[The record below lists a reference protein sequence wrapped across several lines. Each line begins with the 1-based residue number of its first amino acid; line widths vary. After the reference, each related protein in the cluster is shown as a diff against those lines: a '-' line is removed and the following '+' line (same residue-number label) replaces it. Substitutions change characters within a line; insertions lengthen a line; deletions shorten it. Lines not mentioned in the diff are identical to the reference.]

1 MENMTEKFANFCEEL
16 RYEDLP
22 HDVIKRTKLL
32 ILDTVGIIIRARH
45 DAESTS
51 SLVSAIERLE
61 MSNGSCQVFSDNK
74 SYSPSAAALL
84 NGTLAHSLDFDDTH
98 AEASLHSS
106 APILAAALAAAEMN
120 KSSGQQLIT
129 ACVVGYEIQI
139 RLGLAGGS
147 SAHYKKGF
155 HPSATCG
162 IFGAAAAAGYLMGLN
177 KDQYISA
184 FGIALSQSAGSMQF
198 LTDGAWTKRSHV
210 GQAAQNGLSCAI
222 MAAEGFKGPSKAF
235 EGQWGYFHSYAS
247 RGDMEKAIDGLGKKF
262 ETLNLGVKP
271 YPSCRYSHAAI
282 DGIIELKNEL
292 GFSTAE
298 LDDIDIGLSET
309 ALNIIGYPLSDKQNP
324 KSVVDGQ
331 FSMPFCA
338 AVTVKS
344 GGLKWDDYKNHLN
357 DSDTLSL
364 CNKIKVSPDKDAEE
378 CCPEYMSAKVKVVVK
393 GKKYEKFVKIPKG
406 EPENF
411 MEDSEFIS
419 KFRSLTE
426 PYLSNERIDQLTGSM
441 LKLDQSNNIN
451 SIFEFSQIDR

>member
-1 MENMTEKFANFCEEL
+1 MENMTEKFAEFCQQL
-16 RYEDLP
+16 TYEDLP
-22 HDVIKRTKLL
+22 PEVIKRTKLL

-51 SLVSAIERLE
+51 SLVSAINKLE
-61 MSNGSCQVFSDNK
+61 MSNGSCQVFSDEKN
-74 SYSPSAAALL
+74 YSPSAAALL
-84 NGTLAHSLDFDDTH
+84 NVTLAHSLDFDDTH

-120 KSSGQQLIT
+120 QSSGQELIA
-129 ACVVGYEIQI
+129 ACVVGYEVQI

-147 SAHYKKGF
+147 STHYKKGF

-162 IFGAAAAAGYLMGLN
+162 VFGAAAAAGYLIGLD

-222 MAAEGFKGPSKAF
+222 MAGEGFKGPSQAF

-247 RGDMEKAIDGLGKKF
+247 GGNMDKAVDGLGKKF

-282 DGIIELKNEL
+282 DGIIELKKEL
-292 GFSTAE
+292 GFSADD
-298 LDDIDIGLSET
+298 LDDVDIGLSET
-309 ALNIIGYPLSDKQNP
+309 ALNIIGYPLRDKQNP

-338 AVTVKS
+338 AVAVQS
-344 GGLKWDDYKNHLN
+344 GGLKWDDYKNHLSN
-357 DSDTLSL
+357 KDTLSL
-364 CNKIKVSPDKDAEE
+364 CSKITVNPDMDAEE
-378 CCPEYMSAKVKVVVK
+378 CCPEYMSAKVKIVVK
-393 GKKYEKFVKIPKG
+393 GKKHEKFIKIPKG

-411 MEDSEFIS
+411 MDDSEFIS

-426 PYLSNERIDQLTGSM
+426 PYLSNMRIDELTNLM
-441 LKLDQSNNIN
+441 LKIDQSNNIN
-451 SIFEFSQIDR
+451 SIFEYSQIDR

>member
-1 MENMTEKFANFCEEL
+1 MENMTEKFADFCEQL

-51 SLVSAIERLE
+51 SLVSAIEKLE

-147 SAHYKKGF
+147 SSHYKKGF
-155 HPSATCG
+155 HPTATCG
-162 IFGAAAAAGYLMGLN
+162 IFGAAAAAGYLMGLT
-177 KDQYISA
+177 KEQYISA

-247 RGDMEKAIDGLGKKF
+247 GGDMEKAIDGLGKKF

-357 DSDTLSL
+357 DRDTLSL

>member
-247 RGDMEKAIDGLGKKF
+247 GGDMEKAIDGLGKKF

-378 CCPEYMSAKVKVVVK
+378 SCPEYMSAKVKVVVK

-426 PYLSNERIDQLTGSM
+426 PYLSNEKIDKLTGSM

>member
-1 MENMTEKFANFCEEL
+1 MENMTEKFAEFCEQL
-16 RYEDLP
+16 KYEDLSP
-22 HDVIKRTKLL
+22 EVIKRTKLL

-51 SLVSAIERLE
+51 SLVSAIEKLE
-61 MSNGSCQVFSDNK
+61 MSNGSCQVFSDK
-74 SYSPSAAALL
+74 KTYSPSAAALL

-106 APILAAALAAAEMN
+106 APILSAALAAAQMN
-120 KSSGQQLIT
+120 KSSGQELIT
-129 ACVVGYEIQI
+129 ACVVGYEVQI
-139 RLGLAGGS
+139 RLGLAGGA

-162 IFGAAAAAGYLMGLN
+162 IFGAAAAAGFLMGLT
-177 KDQYISA
+177 KEQYISA

-222 MAAEGFKGPSKAF
+222 MAGEGFKGPSKAF
-235 EGQWGYFHSYAS
+235 EGQWGYLHSYAS
-247 RGDMEKAIDGLGKKF
+247 SGNIKKAIDGLGEKF

-282 DGIIELKNEL
+282 DGLIELKKEL
-292 GFSTAE
+292 NFSSE
-298 LDDIDIGLSET
+298 DLDDVDIGLSET
-309 ALNIIGYPLSDKQNP
+309 ALNIIGYPLNDKQNP
-324 KSVVDGQ
+324 KSIVDGQ

-344 GGLKWDDYKNHLN
+344 GGLQWDDYKNHLN
-357 DSDTLSL
+357 NSDTLSL

-393 GKKYEKFVKIPKG
+393 GKKHEKFVKIPKG

-411 MEDSEFIS
+411 MDDAEFIS
-419 KFRSLTE
+419 KFQGLTE
-426 PYLSNERIDQLTGSM
+426 PYLSKQRVDQLTDLM
-441 LKLDQSNNIN
+441 LKMDKANNVN
-451 SIFEFSQIDR
+451 SIFEYSQIDI

>member
-106 APILAAALAAAEMN
+106 APILPAALAAAEMN

-247 RGDMEKAIDGLGKKF
+247 GGDMEKAIDGLGKKF

-426 PYLSNERIDQLTGSM
+426 PYLSNEKIDKLTGSM

>member
-247 RGDMEKAIDGLGKKF
+247 GGDMEKAIDGLGKKF

-426 PYLSNERIDQLTGSM
+426 PYLSNEKIDKLTGSM

>member
-1 MENMTEKFANFCEEL
+1 MENMTEKFADFCEQL

-51 SLVSAIERLE
+51 SLVSAIEKLE

-147 SAHYKKGF
+147 SSHYKKGF
-155 HPSATCG
+155 HPTATCG
-162 IFGAAAAAGYLMGLN
+162 IFGAAAAAGYLMGLT
-177 KDQYISA
+177 KEQYISA

-247 RGDMEKAIDGLGKKF
+247 GGDMEKAIDGLGKKF

-357 DSDTLSL
+357 DNDTLSL

>member
-1 MENMTEKFANFCEEL
+1 MENMTEKFAEFCEQL
-16 RYEDLP
+16 KYEDLSP
-22 HDVIKRTKLL
+22 EVIKRTKLL

-51 SLVSAIERLE
+51 SLVSAIEKLE
-61 MSNGSCQVFSDNK
+61 MSNGSCQVFSDK
-74 SYSPSAAALL
+74 KTYSPSAAALL

-106 APILAAALAAAEMN
+106 APILSAALAAAQMN
-120 KSSGQQLIT
+120 KSSGQELIT
-129 ACVVGYEIQI
+129 ACVVGYEVQI
-139 RLGLAGGS
+139 RLGLAGGA

-162 IFGAAAAAGYLMGLN
+162 IFGAAAAAGFLMGLT
-177 KDQYISA
+177 KEQYISA

-222 MAAEGFKGPSKAF
+222 MAGEGFKGPSKAF
-235 EGQWGYFHSYAS
+235 EGQWGYLHSYAS
-247 RGDMEKAIDGLGKKF
+247 GGNIKKAIDGLGEKF

-282 DGIIELKNEL
+282 DGLIELKKEL
-292 GFSTAE
+292 NFSSE
-298 LDDIDIGLSET
+298 DLDDVDIGLSET
-309 ALNIIGYPLSDKQNP
+309 ALNIIGYPLNDKQNP
-324 KSVVDGQ
+324 KSIVDGQ

-344 GGLKWDDYKNHLN
+344 GGLQWDDYKNHLN
-357 DSDTLSL
+357 NSDTLSL

-393 GKKYEKFVKIPKG
+393 GKKHEKFIKIPKG

-411 MEDSEFIS
+411 MDDAEFIS
-419 KFRSLTE
+419 KFQGLTE
-426 PYLSNERIDQLTGSM
+426 PYLSKQRVDQLTDLM
-441 LKLDQSNNIN
+441 LKMDKANNVN
-451 SIFEFSQIDR
+451 SIFEYSQIDI

>member
-162 IFGAAAAAGYLMGLN
+162 IFGATAAAGYLMGLN

-247 RGDMEKAIDGLGKKF
+247 GGDMEKAIDGLGKKF

-426 PYLSNERIDQLTGSM
+426 PYLSNEKIDKLTGSM

>member
-1 MENMTEKFANFCEEL
+1 MKNMTEKFAEFCKQL
-16 RYEDLP
+16 KYDDLSP
-22 HDVIKRTKLL
+22 EVIKRTKLL

-51 SLVSAIERLE
+51 SLVSAIDKLE
-61 MSNGSCQVFSDNK
+61 MSNGSCQVFSDK
-74 SYSPSAAALL
+74 KTYSPSAAALL

-106 APILAAALAAAEMN
+106 APILSAALAAAQMN
-120 KSSGQQLIT
+120 KSSGQELIA
-129 ACVVGYEIQI
+129 ACVVGYEVQI

-162 IFGAAAAAGYLMGLN
+162 IFGAAAAAGYLMGLT
-177 KDQYISA
+177 KEQYISA

-222 MAAEGFKGPSKAF
+222 MAGEGFKGPSKAF
-235 EGQWGYFHSYAS
+235 EGQWGYLHSYAS
-247 RGDMEKAIDGLGKKF
+247 GGDVKKAMNGLGEKF

-282 DGIIELKNEL
+282 DGLIELKKEL
-292 GFSTAE
+292 KFSSDD

-309 ALNIIGYPLSDKQNP
+309 ALNIIGYPLMDKQHP
-324 KSVVDGQ
+324 KSIVDGQ

-344 GGLKWDDYKNHLN
+344 GGLQWDDYKNHLN
-357 DSDTLSL
+357 NKDTLSL
-364 CNKIKVSPDKDAEE
+364 CNKVKVSPDEDAEK

-393 GKKYEKFVKIPKG
+393 GEKYEKFVKIPKG

-411 MEDSEFIS
+411 MEDAEFIS
-419 KFRSLTE
+419 KFKGLTE
-426 PYLSNERIDQLTGSM
+426 PYLSKQRVDQLTDLM
-441 LKLDQSNNIN
+441 LKIDQANNVN
-451 SIFEFSQIDR
+451 SIFEYSQIDI

>member
-1 MENMTEKFANFCEEL
+1 VKNMTEKFAEFCEQL
-16 RYEDLP
+16 KYDDLSP
-22 HDVIKRTKLL
+22 EVIKRTKLL

-51 SLVSAIERLE
+51 SLVSAIDKLE
-61 MSNGSCQVFSDNK
+61 MSNGSCQVFSDK
-74 SYSPSAAALL
+74 KTYSPSAAALL

-106 APILAAALAAAEMN
+106 APILSAALAAAQMN
-120 KSSGQQLIT
+120 KSSGQELIA
-129 ACVVGYEIQI
+129 ACVVGYEVQI

-162 IFGAAAAAGYLMGLN
+162 IFGAAAAAGYLMGLT
-177 KDQYISA
+177 KEQYISA

-222 MAAEGFKGPSKAF
+222 MAGEGFKGPSKAF
-235 EGQWGYFHSYAS
+235 EGQWGYLHSYAS
-247 RGDMEKAIDGLGKKF
+247 GGDVKKAMNGLGEKF

-282 DGIIELKNEL
+282 DGLIELKKEL
-292 GFSTAE
+292 KFSSDD

-309 ALNIIGYPLSDKQNP
+309 ALNIIGYPLMDKQHP
-324 KSVVDGQ
+324 KSIVDGQ

-344 GGLKWDDYKNHLN
+344 GGLQWDDYKNHLN
-357 DSDTLSL
+357 NKDTLSL
-364 CNKIKVSPDKDAEE
+364 CNKVKVSPDEDAEK

-393 GKKYEKFVKIPKG
+393 GEKYEKFVKIPKG

-411 MEDSEFIS
+411 MEDAEFIS
-419 KFRSLTE
+419 KFKGLTE
-426 PYLSNERIDQLTGSM
+426 PYLSKQRVDQLTDLM
-441 LKLDQSNNIN
+441 LKIDQANNVN
-451 SIFEFSQIDR
+451 SIFEYSQIDI

>member
-1 MENMTEKFANFCEEL
+1 MENMTEKFAEFCEQL
-16 RYEDLP
+16 KYEDLSP
-22 HDVIKRTKLL
+22 EVIKRTKLL

-51 SLVSAIERLE
+51 SLVSAIDKLE
-61 MSNGSCQVFSDNK
+61 MNNGSCQVFSDK
-74 SYSPSAAALL
+74 KKYSPSAAALL

-106 APILAAALAAAEMN
+106 APILSAALAAAQMN
-120 KSSGQQLIT
+120 KSSGQELIT
-129 ACVVGYEIQI
+129 ACVVGYEVQI

-147 SAHYKKGF
+147 SALYKKGF

-177 KDQYISA
+177 KEQYISA

-222 MAAEGFKGPSKAF
+222 MAGEGFKGPSQAF
-235 EGQWGYFHSYAS
+235 EGQWGYLHSYAS
-247 RGDMEKAIDGLGKKF
+247 GGDVNKATTGLGEEF

-282 DGIIELKNEL
+282 DGLIELKKEL
-292 GFSTAE
+292 KFSSDD

-309 ALNIIGYPLSDKQNP
+309 ALNIIGYPLTDKQHP

-344 GGLKWDDYKNHLN
+344 GGLQWDDYKNHLN
-357 DSDTLSL
+357 NKDTLSL
-364 CNKIKVSPDKDAEE
+364 CNKIKVSPDEDAEK

-393 GKKYEKFVKIPKG
+393 GEKYEKFVKIPKG

-411 MEDSEFIS
+411 MEDVEFIS
-419 KFRSLTE
+419 KFKGLTE
-426 PYLSNERIDQLTGSM
+426 PYLSKQRVDQLTDLM
-441 LKLDQSNNIN
+441 LKIDQANNVN
-451 SIFEFSQIDR
+451 SIFEYSQIDI

>member
-1 MENMTEKFANFCEEL
+1 MENMTEKFAEFCEQL
-16 RYEDLP
+16 KYEDLSP
-22 HDVIKRTKLL
+22 EVIKRTKLL

-51 SLVSAIERLE
+51 SLVSAIEKLE
-61 MSNGSCQVFSDNK
+61 MSNGSCQVFSDK
-74 SYSPSAAALL
+74 KTYSPSAAALL

-106 APILAAALAAAEMN
+106 APILSAALAAAQMN
-120 KSSGQQLIT
+120 KSSGQELIT
-129 ACVVGYEIQI
+129 ACVVGYEVQI
-139 RLGLAGGS
+139 RLGLAGGA

-162 IFGAAAAAGYLMGLN
+162 IFGAAAAAGFLMGLT
-177 KDQYISA
+177 KEQYISA

-198 LTDGAWTKRSHV
+198 LTDGAWTKRSHI

-222 MAAEGFKGPSKAF
+222 MAGEGFKGPSKAF
-235 EGQWGYFHSYAS
+235 EGQWGYLHSYAS
-247 RGDMEKAIDGLGKKF
+247 GGNIKKAIDGLGEKF

-282 DGIIELKNEL
+282 DGLIELKKEL
-292 GFSTAE
+292 NFSSE
-298 LDDIDIGLSET
+298 DLDDVDIGLSET
-309 ALNIIGYPLSDKQNP
+309 ALNIIGYPLNDKQNP
-324 KSVVDGQ
+324 KSIVDGQ

-344 GGLKWDDYKNHLN
+344 GGLQWDDYKNHLN
-357 DSDTLSL
+357 NSDTLSL

-393 GKKYEKFVKIPKG
+393 GKKHEKFVKIPKG

-411 MEDSEFIS
+411 MDDAEFIS
-419 KFRSLTE
+419 KFQGLTE
-426 PYLSNERIDQLTGSM
+426 PYLSKQRVDQLTDLM
-441 LKLDQSNNIN
+441 LKMDKANNVN
-451 SIFEFSQIDR
+451 SIFEYSQIDI

>member
-1 MENMTEKFANFCEEL
+1 MTEKFAEFCEQL
-16 RYEDLP
+16 KYEDLS

-51 SLVSAIERLE
+51 SLVSAIEKLE
-61 MSNGSCQVFSDNK
+61 MANGSCQVFSDNK

-106 APILAAALAAAEMN
+106 APILAAALAASEMN

-147 SAHYKKGF
+147 SSHYKKGF
-155 HPSATCG
+155 HPTATCG
-162 IFGAAAAAGYLMGLN
+162 IFGAAAAAGYLMGLT
-177 KDQYISA
+177 KEQYISA

-198 LTDGAWTKRSHV
+198 LIDGAWTKRSHV

-235 EGQWGYFHSYAS
+235 EGQWGYFQSYAS
-247 RGDMEKAIDGLGKKF
+247 GGDMEKAIDGLGKKF

>member
-1 MENMTEKFANFCEEL
+1 
-16 RYEDLP
+16 
-22 HDVIKRTKLL
+22 
-32 ILDTVGIIIRARH
+32 LDTVGIIIRARH

-51 SLVSAIERLE
+51 SLVSAIDKLE
-61 MSNGSCQVFSDNK
+61 MSNGSCQVFSDK
-74 SYSPSAAALL
+74 KTYSPSAAALL

-106 APILAAALAAAEMN
+106 APILSAALAAAQMN
-120 KSSGQQLIT
+120 KSSGQELIT
-129 ACVVGYEIQI
+129 ACVVGYEVQI

-162 IFGAAAAAGYLMGLN
+162 IFGAAAAAGYLIGLT
-177 KDQYISA
+177 KEKYISA

-222 MAAEGFKGPSKAF
+222 MAGEGFKGPSEAF
-235 EGQWGYFHSYAS
+235 EGQWGYLHSYAS
-247 RGDMEKAIDGLGKKF
+247 GGDVKKAMNGLGEKF

-282 DGIIELKNEL
+282 DGLIELKKEL
-292 GFSTAE
+292 KFSSDD

-309 ALNIIGYPLSDKQNP
+309 ALNIIGYPLTDKQHP
-324 KSVVDGQ
+324 KSIVDGQ

-344 GGLKWDDYKNHLN
+344 GGLQWDDYKNHLN
-357 DSDTLSL
+357 NKDTLSL
-364 CNKIKVSPDKDAEE
+364 CNKIKVSPDEDAEK
-378 CCPEYMSAKVKVVVK
+378 CCPEYMSAKIKVVVK
-393 GKKYEKFVKIPKG
+393 GEKYEKFVKIPKG

-411 MEDSEFIS
+411 MEDEEFIS
-419 KFRSLTE
+419 KFKGLTE
-426 PYLSNERIDQLTGSM
+426 PYLSKKSVDQLTDLM
-441 LKLDQSNNIN
+441 LKIDQANNVN
-451 SIFEFSQIDR
+451 SIFEYSQIDI

>member
-1 MENMTEKFANFCEEL
+1 MENMTEIFAEFCEQFK
-16 RYEDLP
+16 YEDLSP
-22 HDVIKRTKLL
+22 EVIKRTKLL

-51 SLVSAIERLE
+51 SLVSAIEKLE
-61 MSNGSCQVFSDNK
+61 MSNGSCQVFSDK
-74 SYSPSAAALL
+74 KTYSPSAAALL

-106 APILAAALAAAEMN
+106 APILSAALAAAQMN
-120 KSSGQQLIT
+120 KSSGQELIT
-129 ACVVGYEIQI
+129 ACVVGYEVQI
-139 RLGLAGGS
+139 RLGLAGGA

-162 IFGAAAAAGYLMGLN
+162 IFGAAAAAGFLMGLT
-177 KDQYISA
+177 KEQYISA

-222 MAAEGFKGPSKAF
+222 MAGEGFKGPSKAF
-235 EGQWGYFHSYAS
+235 EGQWGYLHSYAS
-247 RGDMEKAIDGLGKKF
+247 GGNIKKAIDGLGEKF

-282 DGIIELKNEL
+282 DGLIELKKEL
-292 GFSTAE
+292 NFSSE
-298 LDDIDIGLSET
+298 DLDDVDIGLSET
-309 ALNIIGYPLSDKQNP
+309 ALNIIGYPLNDKQNP
-324 KSVVDGQ
+324 KSIVDGQ

-344 GGLKWDDYKNHLN
+344 GGLQWDDYKNHLN
-357 DSDTLSL
+357 YSDTLSL

-378 CCPEYMSAKVKVVVK
+378 CCPEYMSAKVKVVIK
-393 GKKYEKFVKIPKG
+393 GKKHEKFVKIPKG

-411 MEDSEFIS
+411 MDDAEFIS
-419 KFRSLTE
+419 KFQGLTE
-426 PYLSNERIDQLTGSM
+426 PYLSKQRVDQLTDLM
-441 LKLDQSNNIN
+441 LKMDKANNVN
-451 SIFEFSQIDR
+451 SIFEYSQIDI

>member
-1 MENMTEKFANFCEEL
+1 MENMTEKFADFCEQL

-51 SLVSAIERLE
+51 SLVSAIEKLE

-74 SYSPSAAALL
+74 SYPPSAAALL

-147 SAHYKKGF
+147 SSHYKKGF
-155 HPSATCG
+155 HPTATCG
-162 IFGAAAAAGYLMGLN
+162 IFGASAAAGYLMGLT
-177 KDQYISA
+177 KEQYISA

-235 EGQWGYFHSYAS
+235 EGLWGYFHSYAS
-247 RGDMEKAIDGLGKKF
+247 GGDMEKALDGLGKKF

>member
-1 MENMTEKFANFCEEL
+1 MENMTEKFADFCEQL

-51 SLVSAIERLE
+51 SLVSAIEKLE

-147 SAHYKKGF
+147 SSHYKKGF
-155 HPSATCG
+155 HPTATCG
-162 IFGAAAAAGYLMGLN
+162 IFGAAAAAGYLMGLT
-177 KDQYISA
+177 KEQYISA

-247 RGDMEKAIDGLGKKF
+247 GGDMEKAIDGLGKKF

-357 DSDTLSL
+357 DRDTLSL

-426 PYLSNERIDQLTGSM
+426 PYLSNERINQLTGSM

>member
-1 MENMTEKFANFCEEL
+1 MENMTEKFAEFCEQL

-51 SLVSAIERLE
+51 SLVSAIEKLE

-147 SAHYKKGF
+147 SSHYKKGF
-155 HPSATCG
+155 HPTATCG
-162 IFGAAAAAGYLMGLN
+162 IFGAAAAAGYLMGLT
-177 KDQYISA
+177 KEQYISA

-247 RGDMEKAIDGLGKKF
+247 GGDMEKAVDGLGKKF

-357 DSDTLSL
+357 DSDTISL

>member
-1 MENMTEKFANFCEEL
+1 MKNMTEKFAEFCEQL
-16 RYEDLP
+16 KYDDLSP
-22 HDVIKRTKLL
+22 EVIKRTKLL

-51 SLVSAIERLE
+51 SLVSAIDKLE
-61 MSNGSCQVFSDNK
+61 MSNGSCQVFSDK
-74 SYSPSAAALL
+74 KTYSPSAAALL

-106 APILAAALAAAEMN
+106 APILSAALAAAQMN
-120 KSSGQQLIT
+120 KSSGQELIA
-129 ACVVGYEIQI
+129 ACVVGYEVQI

-162 IFGAAAAAGYLMGLN
+162 IFGAAAAAGYLMGLT
-177 KDQYISA
+177 KEQYISA

-222 MAAEGFKGPSKAF
+222 MAGEGFKGPSKAF
-235 EGQWGYFHSYAS
+235 EGQWGYLHSYAS
-247 RGDMEKAIDGLGKKF
+247 GGDVKKAMNGLGEKF

-282 DGIIELKNEL
+282 DGLIELKKEL
-292 GFSTAE
+292 KFSSDD

-309 ALNIIGYPLSDKQNP
+309 ALNIIGYPLMDKQHP
-324 KSVVDGQ
+324 KSIVDGQ

-344 GGLKWDDYKNHLN
+344 GGLQWDDYKNHLN
-357 DSDTLSL
+357 NKDTLSL
-364 CNKIKVSPDKDAEE
+364 CNKVKVSPDEDAEK

-393 GKKYEKFVKIPKG
+393 GEKYEKFVKIPKG

-411 MEDSEFIS
+411 MEDAEFIS
-419 KFRSLTE
+419 KFKGLTE
-426 PYLSNERIDQLTGSM
+426 PYLSKQRVDQLTDLM
-441 LKLDQSNNIN
+441 LKIDQANNVN
-451 SIFEFSQIDR
+451 SIFEYSQIDI

>member
-1 MENMTEKFANFCEEL
+1 MENMTEKFAEFCEQL
-16 RYEDLP
+16 KYEDLS

-51 SLVSAIERLE
+51 SLVSAIEKLE
-61 MSNGSCQVFSDNK
+61 MANGSCQVFSDNK

-147 SAHYKKGF
+147 SSHYKKGF
-155 HPSATCG
+155 HPTATCG
-162 IFGAAAAAGYLMGLN
+162 IFGAAAAAGYLIGLT
-177 KDQYISA
+177 KEQYISA

-198 LTDGAWTKRSHV
+198 LIDGAWTKRSHV

-235 EGQWGYFHSYAS
+235 EGQWGYFQSYAS
-247 RGDMEKAIDGLGKKF
+247 GGDMEKAIDGLGKKF

-357 DSDTLSL
+357 DSDTISL

-451 SIFEFSQIDR
+451 SIFEFSHIDR

>member
-1 MENMTEKFANFCEEL
+1 MENMTEKFADFCEQL

-51 SLVSAIERLE
+51 SLVSAIEKLE

-74 SYSPSAAALL
+74 SYPPSAAALL

-147 SAHYKKGF
+147 SSHYKKGF
-155 HPSATCG
+155 HPTATCG
-162 IFGAAAAAGYLMGLN
+162 IFGASAAAGYLMGLT
-177 KDQYISA
+177 KEQYISA

-247 RGDMEKAIDGLGKKF
+247 GGDMEKALNGLGKKF

>member
-1 MENMTEKFANFCEEL
+1 VKNMTEKFAEFCEQL
-16 RYEDLP
+16 KYDDLSP
-22 HDVIKRTKLL
+22 EVIKRTKLL

-51 SLVSAIERLE
+51 SLVSAIDKLE
-61 MSNGSCQVFSDNK
+61 MSNGSCQVFSDK
-74 SYSPSAAALL
+74 KTYSPSAAALL

-106 APILAAALAAAEMN
+106 APILSAALAAAQMN
-120 KSSGQQLIT
+120 KSSGQELIA
-129 ACVVGYEIQI
+129 ACVVGYEVQI

-162 IFGAAAAAGYLMGLN
+162 IFGAAAAAGYLMGLT
-177 KDQYISA
+177 KEQYISA

-222 MAAEGFKGPSKAF
+222 MAGEGFKGPSKAF
-235 EGQWGYFHSYAS
+235 EGQWGYLHSYAS
-247 RGDMEKAIDGLGKKF
+247 GGDVKKAMNDLGEKF

-282 DGIIELKNEL
+282 DGLIELKKEL
-292 GFSTAE
+292 KFSSND

-309 ALNIIGYPLSDKQNP
+309 ALNIIGYPLMEKQHP
-324 KSVVDGQ
+324 KSIVDGQ

-344 GGLKWDDYKNHLN
+344 GGLQWDDYKNHLN
-357 DSDTLSL
+357 NKDTLSL
-364 CNKIKVSPDKDAEE
+364 CNKVKVSPDEDAEK

-393 GKKYEKFVKIPKG
+393 GEKYEKFVKIPKG

-411 MEDSEFIS
+411 MEDAEFIS
-419 KFRSLTE
+419 KFKGLTE
-426 PYLSNERIDQLTGSM
+426 PYLSKQRVDQLTDLM
-441 LKLDQSNNIN
+441 LKIDQANNVN
-451 SIFEFSQIDR
+451 SIFEYSQIDI

>member
-1 MENMTEKFANFCEEL
+1 MKNMTEKFAEFCEQL
-16 RYEDLP
+16 KYDDLSP
-22 HDVIKRTKLL
+22 EVIKRTKLL

-51 SLVSAIERLE
+51 SLVSAIDKLE
-61 MSNGSCQVFSDNK
+61 MSNGSCQVFSDK
-74 SYSPSAAALL
+74 KTYSPSAAALL

-106 APILAAALAAAEMN
+106 APILSAALAAAQMN
-120 KSSGQQLIT
+120 KSSGQELIA
-129 ACVVGYEIQI
+129 ACVVGYEVQI

-162 IFGAAAAAGYLMGLN
+162 IFGAAAAAGYLMGLT
-177 KDQYISA
+177 KEQYISA

-222 MAAEGFKGPSKAF
+222 MAGEGFKGPSKAF
-235 EGQWGYFHSYAS
+235 EGQWGYLHSYAS
-247 RGDMEKAIDGLGKKF
+247 GGDVKKAMNDLGENF

-282 DGIIELKNEL
+282 DGLIELKKEL
-292 GFSTAE
+292 KFSSDD

-309 ALNIIGYPLSDKQNP
+309 ALNIIGYPLMDKQHP
-324 KSVVDGQ
+324 KSIVDGQ

-344 GGLKWDDYKNHLN
+344 GGLQWDDYKNHLN
-357 DSDTLSL
+357 NKDTLSL
-364 CNKIKVSPDKDAEE
+364 CNKVKVSPDEDAEK

-393 GKKYEKFVKIPKG
+393 GEKYEKFVKIPKG

-411 MEDSEFIS
+411 MEDAEFIS
-419 KFRSLTE
+419 KFKGLTE
-426 PYLSNERIDQLTGSM
+426 PYLSKQRVDQLTDLM
-441 LKLDQSNNIN
+441 LKIDQANNVN
-451 SIFEFSQIDR
+451 SIFEYSQIDI